1 MVSHAATLSGID
13 PMTFCQAKTAGGSRC
28 GRDSTESSY
37 FWAYDPHQR
46 VNKVFHLCQDHSNH
60 IVNKCIE
67 KETGYKHLIGYP
79 SGKLYKQIESLKNQ
93 KKSSNF
99 SEQNQAR
106 KQAKENGVAIPK
118 FKSFEKIDI
127 EIDEVYRK
135 IKKFKEL
142 NNINRNHTCRY
153 EKCGHLLKE
162 PKDNE
167 DQVGKAYSHA
177 DFHSGF
183 GYRRDVILFHTEC
196 MITWLLANFI
206 LTDKELKYA
215 RPQLDNQGVLV

>member
-1 MVSHAATLSGID
+1 L
-13 PMTFCQAKTAGGSRC
+13 TFCQAKTAGGSRC
-28 GRDSTESSY
+28 GRDSSESSY

-46 VNKVFHLCQDHSNH
+46 VNKVFHLCQDHSNQ
-60 IVNKCIE
+60 IVNRCIE

-79 SGKLYKQIESLKNQ
+79 NGKLYKQIEHLKIQ
-93 KKSSNF
+93 KHKSSNF
-99 SEQNQAR
+99 SEQRDAI

-118 FKSFEKIDI
+118 FKSLVKIDN
-127 EIDEVYRK
+127 EISEVYRK

-142 NNINRNHTCRY
+142 NNITRNHTCRY

-162 PKDNE
+162 PNE
-167 DQVGKAYSHA
+167 KLDQIGMAYSHA
-177 DFHSGF
+177 DFHSGH

-206 LTDKELKYA
+206 LTDKELKYV
-215 RPQLDNQGVLV
+215 RPQLNNQGVLL